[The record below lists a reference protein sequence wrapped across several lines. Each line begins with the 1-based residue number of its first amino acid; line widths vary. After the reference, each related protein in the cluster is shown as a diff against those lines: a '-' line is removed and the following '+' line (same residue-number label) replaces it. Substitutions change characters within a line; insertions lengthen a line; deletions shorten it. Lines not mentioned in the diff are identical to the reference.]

1 MKRLLAV
8 SLLLCLT
15 ASPVQAGPASR
26 AVRETAE
33 WIMKKFGKGA
43 AGKTVDEIA
52 EATAKAVARHGDD
65 ALPLLR
71 AAGHA
76 GFRALDDAAEKAPQ
90 VIRLF
95 ARKGDEA
102 VWLISEPKKLALFL
116 KHGDEAA
123 DALLKHGG
131 LADDLIARYGDD
143 AVGALTKLSRPTAQR
158 MSMAAREGLF
168 DATPRSG
175 ELLPIIRRYGDEA
188 MDFIWK
194 HKRVL
199 ATSAGLYAFLSDPQ
213 AFLSGVKTLV
223 VDPLISPIAQG
234 TNWTLIFGG
243 LLFLFSL
250 PALAR
255 LIIFMA
261 RRPWRPSTP

>member
-1 MKRLLAV
+1 MKRLFAI
-8 SLLLCLT
+8 SLLLCFV
-15 ASPVQAGPASR
+15 AMPAEAGPASR

-33 WIMKKFGKGA
+33 WIMKKFGPGA

-102 VWLISEPKKLALFL
+102 VWLISEPNKLALFL
-116 KHGDEAA
+116 KHGDDAA
-123 DALLKHGG
+123 EALLKHGG
-131 LADDLIARYGDD
+131 LADELLSRFGDD
-143 AVGALTKLSRPTAQR
+143 AAKALNGLSRPTAQKL
-158 MSMAAREGLF
+158 SMAARDGLL
-168 DATPRSG
+168 DATPRSH
-175 ELLPIIRRYGDEA
+175 ELLPVIRRYGDEA

-194 HKRVL
+194 HKGAL

-213 AFLSGVKTLV
+213 AFLSGAKTLV
-223 VDPLISPIAQG
+223 ADPLIHPIAQG
-234 TNWTLIFGG
+234 TNWTWILGG
-243 LLFLFSL
+243 GVLLAGL
-250 PALAR
+250 PWLAR
-255 LIIFMA
+255 QVA
-261 RRPWRPSTP
+261 RTRRAWRQSAP